1 MQNSNGKLS
10 KNMAYL
16 PPGADHILHADRVA
30 GITDGRSTPAH
41 PPVPGQRKLKT
52 TSADSRFYTATAGT
66 GAGGGDASLTGTD
79 MGHPAVV
86 PKTL

>member
-41 PPVPGQRKLKT
+41 PPVPGQPAWQKLE
-52 TSADSRFYTATAGT
+52 SSRPHLQTPGFTRQLQA
-66 GAGGGDASLTGTD
+66 LVQ
-79 MGHPAVV
+79 VV
-86 PKTL
+86 ETLL